1 MEPGRIYGI
10 NQVKNHSRCMGAI
23 CHFEVP
29 KSPPTPG
36 IAPGLKRSLALN
48 GETWRPPRRTGNLSE
63 TEDAAAVHRPRWIRN
78 PMRLRKSPFFR
89 SFSEGC
95 NCPVTGLGIRISPT
109 FFQGKFFS
117 LTLPKENLQ
126 PWPECA
132 MSSNGNGGL
141 PKRLFSLK
149 EASVYLGRTVW
160 AVREM
165 LWAGKLPF
173 VRDGKRILLD
183 IRDMD
188 RWIEASKTV
197 EKI

>member
-1 MEPGRIYGI
+1 
-10 NQVKNHSRCMGAI
+10 
-23 CHFEVP
+23 
-29 KSPPTPG
+29 
-36 IAPGLKRSLALN
+36 
-48 GETWRPPRRTGNLSE
+48 
-63 TEDAAAVHRPRWIRN
+63 
-78 PMRLRKSPFFR
+78 
-89 SFSEGC
+89 
-95 NCPVTGLGIRISPT
+95 
-109 FFQGKFFS
+109 
-117 LTLPKENLQ
+117 
-126 PWPECA
+126 